1 MPAFAYQAL
10 DQVGKTQRGVLQ
22 GDTARAVRASLREQ
36 GLNPLEV
43 TEVAQAQQRSGVFR
57 RGLNGTQLA
66 LLTRQL
72 ATLLKAGLPVD
83 EALAALG
90 EQNDDSQMRTLVVS
104 LRSRVLEGA
113 SLAAGLADAPE
124 SFPEIYRA
132 SVAAGEQS
140 GRLDQ
145 VLARLA
151 DYSEARDALN
161 QKIWAAL
168 AYPLLLTG
176 VAVVVGLLA
185 YVVPQIV
192 GVFTQMHQALP
203 WPTRALLSLS
213 RFVQAWG
220 WLMLALLVAAA
231 IGGRLALRVEQARYK
246 WHEVL
251 LRVPLFGRLVRAANT
266 ARCTRTL
273 ALLTA
278 SAVPLLEALQI
289 GAQVIPNLPMRAAIR
304 RAALKVREG
313 GSFSRALGESGYFP
327 PVALRLIASGERAG
341 ALEHMLDEAADNQQ
355 RELDRWVTTLTAIL
369 GPLVILLV
377 GAMVLFIVL
386 AILLPIF
393 EMNQLVKEMGG
404 GRRQTGEGKE
414 RADVPEMQSVIRFFF
429 LLPSPLS
436 RVT

>member
-1 MPAFAYQAL
+1 VPAFAYQAL
-10 DQVGKTQRGVLQ
+10 DQLGKTQRGVLQ
-22 GDTARAVRASLREQ
+22 GDTARAVRASLREK

-43 TEVAQAQQRSGVFR
+43 TPVAHAQQRGTLFG
-57 RGLNGTQLA
+57 RGLNGAQLA

-83 EALAALG
+83 EALAALA
-90 EQNDDSQMRTLVVS
+90 EQNEDTRVRTLVVS
-104 LRSRVLEGA
+104 LRSRVMEGS
-113 SLAAGLADAPE
+113 SLAAGLADAPQ

-132 SVAAGEQS
+132 SIAAGEQS

-168 AYPLLLTG
+168 AYPILLTL
-176 VAVVVGLLA
+176 VAIAVVTGLLV

-220 WLMLALLVAAA
+220 WLLLALLVAAA

-251 LRVPLFGRLVRAANT
+251 LRVPLIGRLVRAANT

-289 GAQVIPNLPMRAAIR
+289 GAQVMPNLPMRAAIR

-393 EMNQLVKEMGG
+393 EMNQLVK
-404 GRRQTGEGKE
+404 
-414 RADVPEMQSVIRFFF
+414 
-429 LLPSPLS
+429 
-436 RVT
+436 

>member
-10 DQVGKTQRGVLQ
+10 DQTGKTQRGVLQ
-22 GDTARAVRASLREQ
+22 GDNARAVRASLRER

-43 TEVAQAQQRSGVFR
+43 SALESGARPTGFLR
-57 RGLNGTQLA
+57 RGLSGAQLA

-72 ATLLKAGLPVD
+72 ATLLKAGLPLD
-83 EALAALG
+83 EALGALA
-90 EQNDDSQMRTLVVS
+90 EQNDDTRSRTLVVA
-104 LRSRVLEGA
+104 LRSRVMEGA
-113 SLAAGLADAPE
+113 SLAGALADAPE
-124 SFPEIYRA
+124 SFPDIYRA
-132 SVAAGEQS
+132 SIAAGEQS

-161 QKIWAAL
+161 QKVWAAL
-168 AYPLLLTG
+168 AYPLLLTI
-176 VAVVVGLLA
+176 VAVAIVTGLLA

-192 GVFTQMHQALP
+192 GVFVQMHQTLP
-203 WPTRALLSLS
+203 WPTRALIALSD
-213 RFVQAWG
+213 FVKGWG
-220 WLMLALLVAAA
+220 WLLLIAIVAAA
-231 IGGRLALRVEQARYK
+231 VGGRLALRVQQVRFA
-246 WHEVL
+246 WHRFVL
-251 LRVPLFGRLVRAANT
+251 RLPLIGRLSRAANT

-278 SAVPLLEALQI
+278 SAVPLLDSLQI
-289 GAQVIPNLPMRAAIR
+289 AAQVMPNLPMRDAVKGAAV
-304 RAALKVREG
+304 KVREG

-341 ALEHMLDEAADNQQ
+341 ELERMLDEAANQEQ
-355 RELDRWVTTLTAIL
+355 RELDRWMTLLTAVL

-393 EMNQLVKEMGG
+393 NLNQMVK
-404 GRRQTGEGKE
+404 
-414 RADVPEMQSVIRFFF
+414 
-429 LLPSPLS
+429 
-436 RVT
+436 

>member
-10 DQVGKTQRGVLQ
+10 DQAGKTQRGVQQ
-22 GDTARAVRASLREQ
+22 GDNARAVRASLRER

-43 TEVAQAQQRSGVFR
+43 SALESGAPPAGLLR
-57 RGLNGTQLA
+57 RGLSGAQLA

-72 ATLLKAGLPVD
+72 ATLLKAGLPLD
-83 EALAALG
+83 EALGALA
-90 EQNDDSQMRTLVVS
+90 EQNDDTRSRTLVVA
-104 LRSRVLEGA
+104 LRSRVMEGA
-113 SLAAGLADAPE
+113 SLAAALADAPD

-132 SVAAGEQS
+132 SIAAGEQS

-161 QKIWAAL
+161 QKVWAAL
-168 AYPLLLTG
+168 AYPLLLSV
-176 VAVVVGLLA
+176 VAVAIVAGLLA

-192 GVFTQMHQALP
+192 GVFVQMHQKLP
-203 WPTRALLSLS
+203 WPTRALIALSD
-213 RFVQAWG
+213 FVKAWG
-220 WLMLALLVAAA
+220 WLLLIAVIAAA
-231 IGGRLALRVEQARYK
+231 IGGRLALRAEQARLA
-246 WHEVL
+246 WHRLL
-251 LRVPLFGRLVRAANT
+251 LRLPLIGRLTRAANT

-278 SAVPLLEALQI
+278 SAVPLLDSLQI
-289 GAQVIPNLPMRAAIR
+289 AAQVMPNLPMREAVR
-304 RAALKVREG
+304 RAAVKVREG
-313 GSFSRALGESGYFP
+313 GSFSRALGDSGYFP

-341 ALEHMLDEAADNQQ
+341 ELERMLDEAANQEQ
-355 RELDRWVTTLTAIL
+355 RELDRWMTLLTAVL

-393 EMNQLVKEMGG
+393 NLNQMVK
-404 GRRQTGEGKE
+404 
-414 RADVPEMQSVIRFFF
+414 
-429 LLPSPLS
+429 
-436 RVT
+436 